1 MKKFFLFS
9 ILLLSCSIA
18 TIAEPITI
26 KGKVKGIKSGTLYM
40 LANISEEKVDTICS
54 TTFKKG
60 KFKLEVETNE
70 PMVVQIVLEG
80 YNGGFTLLTVP
91 GEKYEALLSNDKDAY
106 IKGGTLND
114 AYNAHIK
121 KADSLREI
129 IMGLRERYEDARKNS
144 KFRSASLIN
153 DTLKRKEKEWQDM
166 TTQFLSS
173 NDNLISA
180 YTMYSNIVMRE
191 MSLNETKRIYESMG
205 EGAKKTHCARMIEER
220 IKRMEQTVNN
230 ALAPDFTAI
239 DINGNEVTMSKVPG
253 KIKII
258 DFWASWC
265 GPCRMNN
272 PALKALY
279 DEYHCKGLEVVGVS
293 LDHKEDNWKK
303 AVEKDGLNW
312 VNVSTLKGWKCE
324 IAHKYNVKG
333 IPALF
338 VLDSENRIIATGLR
352 GDKLKEFIK
361 EKLK

>member
-1 MKKFFLFS
+1 M
-9 ILLLSCSIA
+9 
-18 TIAEPITI
+18 
-26 KGKVKGIKSGTLYM
+26 VKYVNSK
-40 LANISEEKVDTICS
+40 D
-54 TTFKKG
+54 
-60 KFKLEVETNE
+60 LE
-70 PMVVQIVLEG
+70 
-80 YNGGFTLLTVP
+80 
-91 GEKYEALLSNDKDAY
+91 
-106 IKGGTLND
+106 
-114 AYNAHIK
+114 
-121 KADSLREI
+121 EI
-129 IMGLRERYEDARKNS
+129 IA
-144 KFRSASLIN
+144 SA
-153 DTLKRKEKEWQDM
+153 DKPV
-166 TTQFLSS
+166 F
-173 NDNLISA
+173 
-180 YTMYSNIVMRE
+180 
-191 MSLNETKRIYESMG
+191 
-205 EGAKKTHCARMIEER
+205 C
-220 IKRMEQTVNN
+220 
-230 ALAPDFTAI
+230 
-239 DINGNEVTMSKVPG
+239 
-253 KIKII
+253 